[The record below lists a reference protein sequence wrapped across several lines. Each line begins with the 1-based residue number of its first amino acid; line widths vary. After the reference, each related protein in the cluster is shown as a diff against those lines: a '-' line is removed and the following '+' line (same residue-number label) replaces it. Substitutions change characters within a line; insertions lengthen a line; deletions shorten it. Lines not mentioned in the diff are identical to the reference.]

1 MYLALG
7 FLLPTNLL
15 PLPHCG
21 LTKVYP
27 KSPLVK
33 CMAFLLQ
40 IQFKLARAIKAT

>member
-7 FLLPTNLL
+7 FLFSTNLL
-15 PLPHCG
+15 PLLRSW

-33 CMAFLLQ
+33 CMAFLLH